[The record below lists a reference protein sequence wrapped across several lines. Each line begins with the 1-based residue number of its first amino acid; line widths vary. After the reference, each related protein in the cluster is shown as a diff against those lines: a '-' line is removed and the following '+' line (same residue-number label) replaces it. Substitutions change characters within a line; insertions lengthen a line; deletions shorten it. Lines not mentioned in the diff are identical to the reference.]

1 MKPKIHLVVGARPNF
16 IKANPVYNS
25 LNQLNKF
32 DLTLVNTGQHY
43 DQNMSDV
50 FIQELNMKKP
60 DINLEVGS
68 GLHGQQTG
76 KILELYEK
84 VLIREK
90 PDMIIVFGDVN
101 STIACALAA
110 AKLAIPISHVES
122 GLRSFDWNMPEEINR
137 VLTDKLSKL
146 LFTTSPEA
154 KDNLINEGIS
164 EKNIHF
170 VGNTMIDSLIEF
182 QHKFNKSN
190 IRKDLDIQDE
200 YALITLHRPSN
211 VDNKNNLI
219 ELINSIKT
227 TSKII
232 PCIFP
237 IHPRTKNKLK
247 SAKLYNTLNKN
258 KRIKLIDPIGYID
271 FMCLQMN
278 ARVVLTD
285 SGGIQE
291 ETTFFGIPCITVR
304 NNTERPI
311 TISNGTNKLIGTE
324 YYKIPDIVEA
334 SINVK
339 HQEKFSIPSLWDGKS
354 ADRISKILDFTY
366 FNKFYDIFANL

>member
-101 STIACALAA
+101 STIACSLAA

-291 ETTFFGIPCITVR
+291 
-304 NNTERPI
+304 
-311 TISNGTNKLIGTE
+311 
-324 YYKIPDIVEA
+324 
-334 SINVK
+334 
-339 HQEKFSIPSLWDGKS
+339 
-354 ADRISKILDFTY
+354 
-366 FNKFYDIFANL
+366 

>member
-1 MKPKIHLVVGARPNF
+1 
-16 IKANPVYNS
+16 
-25 LNQLNKF
+25 
-32 DLTLVNTGQHY
+32 
-43 DQNMSDV
+43 
-50 FIQELNMKKP
+50 MKKP

-211 VDNKNNLI
+211 VDNKQD
-219 ELINSIKT
+219 NSM
-227 TSKII
+227 
-232 PCIFP
+232 
-237 IHPRTKNKLK
+237 
-247 SAKLYNTLNKN
+247 
-258 KRIKLIDPIGYID
+258 YISYSS
-271 FMCLQMN
+271 QN
-278 ARVVLTD
+278 
-285 SGGIQE
+285 
-291 ETTFFGIPCITVR
+291 
-304 NNTERPI
+304 
-311 TISNGTNKLIGTE
+311 
-324 YYKIPDIVEA
+324 
-334 SINVK
+334 
-339 HQEKFSIPSLWDGKS
+339 
-354 ADRISKILDFTY
+354 
-366 FNKFYDIFANL
+366 

>member
-366 FNKFYDIFANL
+366 SNK

>member
-1 MKPKIHLVVGARPNF
+1 MKPKIHLIVGARPNF

-190 IRKDLDIQDE
+190 I
-200 YALITLHRPSN
+200 SM
-211 VDNKNNLI
+211 
-219 ELINSIKT
+219 
-227 TSKII
+227 
-232 PCIFP
+232 IF
-237 IHPRTKNKLK
+237 T
-247 SAKLYNTLNKN
+247 
-258 KRIKLIDPIGYID
+258 
-271 FMCLQMN
+271 
-278 ARVVLTD
+278 
-285 SGGIQE
+285 GI
-291 ETTFFGIPCITVR
+291 R
-304 NNTERPI
+304 
-311 TISNGTNKLIGTE
+311 
-324 YYKIPDIVEA
+324 
-334 SINVK
+334 
-339 HQEKFSIPSLWDGKS
+339 H
-354 ADRISKILDFTY
+354 
-366 FNKFYDIFANL
+366 FNH

>member
-1 MKPKIHLVVGARPNF
+1 
-16 IKANPVYNS
+16 
-25 LNQLNKF
+25 
-32 DLTLVNTGQHY
+32 
-43 DQNMSDV
+43 MSDV

-247 SAKLYNTLNKN
+247 SANLYNTLNKN
-258 KRIKLIDPIGYID
+258 KRIKLINPIGYID

-324 YYKIPDIVEA
+324 YYIIPDTVEA

-366 FNKFYDIFANL
+366 FNK